1 MRQQV
6 VVEQD
11 QIPAALQQFVQV
23 AHLARGALLYRHHAE
38 RTMKR
43 TAARQKTQG
52 SVAEYRIEGILG
64 CQRLDVRLQ
73 PQTQVHSRT
82 TELQRR
88 PILPPQDLEVP
99 GGRVRLEMR

>member
-11 QIPAALQQFVQV
+11 QLPAALQQFVQV
-23 AHLARGALLYRHHAE
+23 THLARGALLYRHHAE
-38 RTMKR
+38 RTMKP
-43 TAARQKTQG
+43 TAARQESQG
-52 SVAEYRIEGILG
+52 PVAQLRVERIVG

-73 PQTQVHSRT
+73 AQTQVHART

-99 GGRVRLEMR
+99 GSS